1 MKYDF
6 SHCMDRSRSNG
17 IKYTRRLK
25 LFKTEDVI
33 PMWVA
38 DMDIDTPSFVVQ
50 AVKKRLEF
58 TNFGYEELPLST
70 IMSQIN
76 WIKRHHGLEFRSEEF
91 LYSHSVVAS
100 INVAIEAFSD
110 IGDNIIVQT
119 PVYPPF
125 FKSIVTHDREVL
137 YNPLK
142 RDKDGSYSFD
152 IEDLLSKI
160 NNKTKMLLLCSP
172 HNPVGRVWREEEL
185 RKLADVCVEHNIV
198 VFADE
203 IHSDLVYD
211 PNIHTPFASL
221 GSDINKLTIT
231 AMGVG
236 KTFNMAGFA
245 ISSIIISDDNLR
257 KTFKIV
263 YDKIHFAQG
272 ASLSHIAM
280 EYAYNH
286 GDQWL
291 KELKEHLV
299 DNLFMLQQVCK
310 KHSDKISL
318 IPPQGTYLAWLDCTG
333 MNLSDSELN
342 NFFIHKAK
350 LGLSSG
356 ISFSRDGSGHMR
368 LNFAVSSEIMM
379 RAVNQLDSALVDFK

>member
-1 MKYDF
+1 MKYNF
-6 SHCMDRSRSNG
+6 VSATDRSRLNA

-38 DMDIDTPSFVVQ
+38 DMDIDIPDFVIQ
-50 AVKKRLEF
+50 DLKKRLELP
-58 TNFGYEELPLST
+58 NFGYEEFPLSA

-76 WIKRHHGLEFRSEEF
+76 WIKKRYEIEFLPEAF

-100 INVAIEAFSD
+100 INAAIEAFSK

-125 FKSIVTHDREVL
+125 FKSVAMQNREVL

-142 RDKDGSYSFD
+142 RDQNGEYSFD
-152 IEDLLSKI
+152 IDDLMSKI
-160 NNKTKMLLLCSP
+160 NDKTKMLLLCSP
-172 HNPVGRVWREEEL
+172 HNPVGRVWKKHEL
-185 RKLADVCVEHNIV
+185 RQLADICVKHNIV

-221 GSDINKLTIT
+221 SDEVRKLTVT

-245 ISSIIISDDNLR
+245 ISSIIIPDDNLR
-257 KTFKIV
+257 MTFKKV
-263 YDKIHFAQG
+263 YNRIHFAQG
-272 ASLSHIAM
+272 ASLSHVAMESAYNKGDEWLRELKLHLIGNIAM
-280 EYAYNH
+280 
-286 GDQWL
+286 L
-291 KELKEHLV
+291 R
-299 DNLFMLQQVCK
+299 QVCD
-310 KHSDKISL
+310 KHSDKIL
-318 IPPQGTYLAWLDCTG
+318 FVPPQGTYLAWLDCAQMG
-333 MNLSDSELN
+333 LSDSELN
-342 NFFIHKAK
+342 DFFVHKAK

-356 ISFSRDGSGHMR
+356 VSFSKNGSGFMR
-368 LNFAVSSEIMM
+368 LNFAVSSEIMI
-379 RAVNQLDSALVDFK
+379 RAVEQLDRALVEFR